1 MKHAIGT
8 NDIFVDFSYKIFV
21 DAQFSTI
28 DMRGAYAIN
37 DGGYH
42 LWVHTLSGSKEGTT
56 ATADEERWGGIMESV
71 RKDSERSFGI
81 VKKRFR
87 ILHVKSNLHK
97 ARYIDTILKVMM
109 LLMLLVL
116 LVVAF
121 CCC

>member
-1 MKHAIGT
+1 MIHAIGT
-8 NDIFVDFSYKIFV
+8 KDIFVDFIYKIYV

-28 DMRGAYAIN
+28 DMRGAHAIN